1 MDLYRRVWIAAGVV
15 LVAGCGA
22 APGPGDADVTAAM
35 LPAEIAGW
43 SAAGEPETWDTETI
57 YAYIDGHA
65 EVYLAYGMKRCVS
78 RRYAAPEGGD
88 EIVVDLFEMASPE
101 DAFGVFSHD
110 RAGEPV
116 PVGND
121 GVLRHGWLSFWQG
134 SWYGSVYATGAAEGS
149 REAVLAVGGA
159 VAASL
164 PEGGKVPTLVHR
176 LPADGLEAQSA
187 TFLRSPHIL
196 NAHMW
201 IGSDNLFELG
211 PEVEAVVGTY
221 ELGEAAAHLVLVTYP
236 DETTAA
242 RVEARARTDTPA
254 SDRPEMIVG
263 RAGALV
269 AAVIGSDT
277 GEAGVTLLE
286 RALGG
291 DV

>member
-1 MDLYRRVWIAAGVV
+1 MIVVASCGSPPVDETDSMTPLEIPADAAGW
-15 LVAGCGA
+15 A
-22 APGPGDADVTAAM
+22 
-35 LPAEIAGW
+35 
-43 SAAGEPETWDTETI
+43 AAGEPETWDTETI

-78 RRYAAPEGGD
+78 QRYAAPAGDD

-116 PVGND
+116 AVGND

-134 SWYGSVYATGAAEGS
+134 SWYGSVYAVGAGEGS
-149 REAVLAVGGA
+149 ADAVLAVGEA

-164 PEGGKVPTLVHR
+164 PEGGEVPALVHR
-176 LPADGLEAQSA
+176 LPAEGLEAQSA

-196 NAHMW
+196 NAHVW

-211 PEVEAVVGTY
+211 PDGEAVVGKY
-221 ELGEAAAHLVLVTYP
+221 ELGESDAHLLLVRYP

-254 SDRPEMIVG
+254 NDRPEMIVG
-263 RAGALV
+263 RAGDLV
-269 AAVIGSDT
+269 AAVIGTDT

-291 DV
+291 DS

>member
-1 MDLYRRVWIAAGVV
+1 MDPCRRAWIAVGVA
-15 LVAGCGA
+15 LLAGCGA
-22 APGPGDADVTAAM
+22 APEQPGREVTAAI
-35 LPAEIAGW
+35 LPADAAGW
-43 SAAGEPETWDTETI
+43 SAAGEAETWDTETI

-78 RRYAAPEGGD
+78 RRYAAPAGDD

-116 PVGND
+116 AVGND

-134 SWYGSVYATGAAEGS
+134 SWYGSVYATGAGEAS
-149 REAVLAVGGA
+149 ADAVLAVGEA

-164 PEGGKVPTLVHR
+164 PEGGEVPALVHR
-176 LPADGLEAQSA
+176 LPAEGLEAQSA

-196 NAHMW
+196 NAHVW

-211 PEVEAVVGTY
+211 PEAEAVVGKY
-221 ELGEAAAHLVLVTYP
+221 ELGEAAAHLLLVRYP
-236 DETTAA
+236 DETAAA
-242 RVEARARTDTPA
+242 RVEARARTDASA

-263 RAGALV
+263 RAGGLV
-269 AAVIGSDT
+269 AAVIGPDT
-277 GEAGVTLLE
+277 GEAGLSLLE

-291 DV
+291 DS

>member
-1 MDLYRRVWIAAGVV
+1 
-15 LVAGCGA
+15 VAQQPEA
-22 APGPGDADVTAAM
+22 EVTIPVFPADA
-35 LPAEIAGW
+35 AGW

-78 RRYAAPEGGD
+78 QRYAAPAGDD

-116 PVGND
+116 AVGND

-134 SWYGSVYATGAAEGS
+134 SWYGSVYATGAGEGS
-149 REAVLAVGGA
+149 ADAVFAVGEA

-164 PEGGKVPTLVHR
+164 PEGGEVPALVHR
-176 LPADGLEAQSA
+176 LPAEGLEAQSA

-196 NAHMW
+196 NAHVW

-211 PEVEAVVGTY
+211 PEGEAVVGTY
-221 ELGEAAAHLVLVTYP
+221 ELGESAAHLLLVRYP

-242 RVEARARTDTPA
+242 RVEARARTDTPE

-263 RAGALV
+263 RAGDLV
-269 AAVIGSDT
+269 AAVIGTDT

-286 RALGG
+286 RALGA
-291 DV
+291 DS